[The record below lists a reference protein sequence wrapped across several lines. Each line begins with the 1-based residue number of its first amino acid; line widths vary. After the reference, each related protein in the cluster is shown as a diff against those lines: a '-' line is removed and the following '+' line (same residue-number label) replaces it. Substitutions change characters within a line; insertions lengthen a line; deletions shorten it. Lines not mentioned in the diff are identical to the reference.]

1 MYKLSGLTVGLLAL
15 ATAAPVVG
23 VAPASAADKPYV
35 IYLSNN
41 FVGNDWRQ
49 QMERVAK
56 VSVTKAPLMG
66 KVDLHIE
73 NAEGT
78 VEAQINSL
86 NNIIRAKP
94 NAIIIDASSADG
106 LNPTIQKACDAGIV
120 VVSFD
125 QTVTA
130 PCAYKMHTDFDV
142 MANNQAEWMAA
153 ELGGKGKILMDDG
166 LAGAPISEQFA
177 KDFSEIFKKYPGIE
191 VVGHFNGNYAPGP
204 EQQGVA
210 ALLAAHPEVDGI
222 LTQAYGTGAMKALQ
236 NAGRPLVPIVA
247 AAFNGTGVACVQAN
261 AKCWLGA
268 NPPSLSAEAIK
279 LASDILD
286 GNPPTNAS
294 ADKTVLFNSP
304 GLTTDPIQAAYM
316 PNTSADKIELGKTVF
331 PDLAP
336 GLSLPISPSWVEIT
350 AKEASGT

>member
-1 MYKLSGLTVGLLAL
+1 VKLSSHWIAVAAL
-15 ATAAPVVG
+15 AVTAVPAGVVETR
-23 VAPASAADKPYV
+23 AAGPYV

-49 QMERVAK
+49 QMERVAQ
-56 VSVTKAPLMG
+56 VAVGKAPLIG
-66 KVDLHIE
+66 KVDLRVE

-94 NAIIIDASSADG
+94 NAIVIDASSADG

-142 MANNQAEWMAA
+142 MANNQAEWIAA
-153 ELGGKGKILMDDG
+153 ELGGKGKVLMDDG
-166 LAGAPISEQFA
+166 LAGTPISEQFA

-210 ALLAAHPEVDGI
+210 SLLAAHPQVDAI

-279 LASDILD
+279 LAMDVLD
-286 GNPPTNAS
+286 GHPPANAS
-294 ADKTVLFNSP
+294 SDKTVLFNSP
-304 GLTTDPIQAAYM
+304 GLTTDPIDVKYA
-316 PNTSADKIELGKTVF
+316 PNSTAVKIELGKTVF
-331 PDLAP
+331 ADLAP
-336 GLSLPISPSWVEIT
+336 GLSLPISPDWVTIT
-350 AKEASGT
+350 PQEASGT

>member
-1 MYKLSGLTVGLLAL
+1 MQLSVHWAGAVALAL
-15 ATAAPVVG
+15 ASMPATVVATPAAE
-23 VAPASAADKPYV
+23 PYV

-56 VSVTKAPLMG
+56 VAVTKDPLKG

-78 VEAQINSL
+78 VQAQINSL

-94 NAIIIDASSADG
+94 AAILIDASSADG

-130 PCAYKMHTDFDV
+130 PCAYKMHSDFDV
-142 MANNQAEWMAA
+142 MANNQAEWVATM
-153 ELGGKGKILMDDG
+153 LGGKGKILKADG

-177 KDFSEIFKKYPGIE
+177 KNFATIFSKYPDIQI
-191 VVGHFNGNYAPGP
+191 VGHFNSNYAPGP

-210 ALLAAHPEVDGI
+210 ALLAAHPEVDAI
-222 LTQAYGTGAMKALQ
+222 LSQAYGTGAMKALQ
-236 NAGRPLVPIVA
+236 NADRPMVPIVG
-247 AAFNGTGVACVQAN
+247 AAFNGTGVACVQTAG

-279 LASDILD
+279 LAVDVL
-286 GNPPTNAS
+286 GGAKP

-304 GLTTDPIQAAYM
+304 GLTTDMVAAKYA
-316 PNTSADKIELGKTVF
+316 PGSSAVKLELGKTVF
-331 PDLAP
+331 PDLPP
-336 GLSLPISPSWVEIT
+336 GLSLPISPDWVTIT
-350 AKEASGT
+350 PQEASGT

>member
-1 MYKLSGLTVGLLAL
+1 MDKLSALTVGLLAVAA
-15 ATAAPVVG
+15 ATSLGGA
-23 VAPASAADKPYV
+23 APASAADKPYV

-56 VSVTKAPLMG
+56 VAVTKAPLAG
-66 KVDLHIE
+66 KVDLHVE
-73 NAEGT
+73 NADGT

-94 NAIIIDASSADG
+94 DAIIIDASSADG
-106 LNPTIQKACDAGIV
+106 LNPTIQKACDAKII

-166 LAGAPISEQFA
+166 LAGAPISAQFA
-177 KDFSEIFKKYPGIE
+177 KDFNEIFKKYPGIE

-204 EQQGVA
+204 EQAGVA
-210 ALLAAHPEVDGI
+210 SLLAAHPEVDGI
-222 LTQAYGTGAMKALQ
+222 MTQAYGTGAMKALQ
-236 NAGRPLVPIVA
+236 DAGRPPVPIVA
-247 AAFNGTGVACVQAN
+247 AAFNGTGVACVQAK

-279 LASDILD
+279 LVVDLLGGTPPANALD
-286 GNPPTNAS
+286 
-294 ADKTVLFNSP
+294 DKTVLFNSP
-304 GLTTDPIQAAYM
+304 GLTTDPIDAKYM
-316 PNTSADKIELGKTVF
+316 ANTTADKIELGKTVF

>member
-1 MYKLSGLTVGLLAL
+1 VGFSSTWLW
-15 ATAAPVVG
+15 AAAVVAVG
-23 VAPASAADKPYV
+23 IPAGTLPSQAAGKTYT

-49 QMERVAK
+49 QMERVAQ
-56 VSVTKAPLMG
+56 VAAGKAPLQG
-66 KVDLHIE
+66 RVDLHIE

-78 VEAQINSL
+78 VQGQINSL
-86 NNIIRAKP
+86 NNIIRQKP
-94 NAIIIDASSADG
+94 DAILIDAASGDA
-106 LNPTIQKACDAGIV
+106 LNPTIQRACDAGIV

-153 ELGGKGKILMDDG
+153 ELGGKGKLLMDDG
-166 LAGAPISEQFA
+166 LAGAPISQQFM
-177 KDFSEIFKKYPGIE
+177 KDFAATFAKYPGIQI
-191 VVGHFNGNYAPGP
+191 VGHFNGNYALGP

-210 ALLAAHPEVDGI
+210 ALLAANREVDGI
-222 LTQAYGTGAMKALQ
+222 LTQAYGTGAIKALQ

-247 AAFNGTGVACVQAN
+247 AAFNGTGVVCAQEHV
-261 AKCWLGA
+261 KCWLGA

-279 LASDILD
+279 LAVDVLD
-286 GNPPTNAS
+286 GQQPANAT

-304 GLTTDPIQAAYM
+304 GLTTDPIAVNYA
-316 PNTSADKIELGKTVF
+316 PNSTAVKIELGKNVF
-331 PDLAP
+331 PDLPP
-336 GLSLPISPSWVEIT
+336 GLSLPISPDWVTIT
-350 AKEASGT
+350 PKEAAGG

>member
-1 MYKLSGLTVGLLAL
+1 MLKTICVSLTAL
-15 ATAAPVVG
+15 TAA
-23 VAPASAADKPYV
+23 VATGQGAAAATDGKPYV

-49 QMERVAK
+49 QMERVAQVAAGK
-56 VSVTKAPLMG
+56 DPLKG
-66 KVDLHIE
+66 RVELHIE

-78 VEAQINSL
+78 VQAQINSL

-94 NAIIIDASSADG
+94 DAILIDASSSQA
-106 LNPTIQKACDAGIV
+106 LNPTIQKACDAGIP

-130 PCAYKMHTDFDV
+130 DCAYKLHSDFDI

-153 ELGGKGKILMDDG
+153 MLGGKGKVLMDDG

-177 KDFSEIFKKYPGIE
+177 KNFAKAFAKYPGIE
-191 VVGHFNGNYAPGP
+191 VVGHYNGNYALGP

-210 ALLAAHPEVDGI
+210 ALLAAHPQVDGI
-222 LTQAYGTGAMKALQ
+222 LTQAYGTGAMQAL
-236 NAGRPLVPIVA
+236 ADADRPLVPIVA
-247 AAFNGTGVACVQAN
+247 AAFNGTGVACAQTTGAH
-261 AKCWLGA
+261 CWLGA

-279 LASDILD
+279 LAVDLLD
-286 GNPPTNAS
+286 GKAPADTTG
-294 ADKTVLFNSP
+294 DKTVLFNSP
-304 GLTTDPIQAAYM
+304 GLTTDPIEVAGYA
-316 PNTSADKIELGKTVF
+316 PNSTAVNIELGKTVF

-336 GLSLPISPSWVEIT
+336 GLSLPISPDWVTIT
-350 AKEASGT
+350 PQEASGG